1 MIRAALWE
9 SESRVL
15 SQKLF
20 FFPFSR
26 EFGVRSLE
34 SGDQNQKF
42 GVRRSK
48 SGVWSRGFRV
58 GGLESEVSCSQVS
71 CSLKLGDLEEFR
83 FTLYSVKRLSS
94 LLSHTQTGHKKRVK
108 KDK

>member
-15 SQKLF
+15 SQKF
-20 FFPFSR
+20 FLSFSR
-26 EFGVRSLE
+26 E
-34 SGDQNQKF
+34 F

>member
-15 SQKLF
+15 SQKFF

-94 LLSHTQTGHKKRVK
+94 LLSHTQRGHKSEER
-108 KDK
+108 

>member
-15 SQKLF
+15 SQKF
-20 FFPFSR
+20 FLSFSR
-26 EFGVRSLE
+26 E
-34 SGDQNQKF
+34 F

-48 SGVWSRGFRV
+48 SGVWSRGFGVVR
-58 GGLESEVSCSQVS
+58 LESEVS